1 MPPRPKPPRLWHR
14 PAGRDRQA
22 AWFILDRD
30 ARNRRLQ
37 VSLGTGDRSEAE
49 QALAHYLADKHQ
61 QQTSL
66 SSVRDPSRIRIA
78 DVLTIYARDV
88 VPRHSSPVAS
98 KHRLL
103 RILDFFGGMML
114 GDVNGQVCRRY
125 TERQN
130 TDSVARRDLEEL
142 KAAISHHRREGLH
155 DRIIS
160 VWLPPQRPARERFL
174 TRDEAARLLM
184 TAWPRPGCKHIAR
197 FILVALYSGRRTSVV
212 CGASFQ
218 REPGRSFVDL
228 RRGLLLPPERVR
240 QGKKRNPPIPLP
252 DRLLAHLRRWHT
264 KNGQRYAVE
273 WNGHQPIKRIR
284 VFGEVARAAGLD
296 EHVIAHTLRHTAAS
310 WLMMAGVNAF
320 EASKYLGMSVRILEQ
335 VYGHLRPEQMQDV
348 KAAFS
353 RPRRAPSTLRQQNP

>member
-49 QALAHYLADKHQ
+49 QQLARYLADKHQ

-78 DVLTIYARDV
+78 DVLTVYARDV
-88 VPRHSSPVAS
+88 VPKHSSPTAS
-98 KHRLL
+98 KHRIL

-114 GDVNGQVCRRY
+114 GDINGQVCRRY
-125 TERQN
+125 AERQN

-155 DRIIS
+155 DRIVS
-160 VWLPPQRPARERFL
+160 VWLPPRRPARERFL
-174 TRDEAARLLM
+174 TREEAARLLM
-184 TAWPRPGCKHIAR
+184 TAWRIHGGRDKHIAK
-197 FILVALYSGRRTSVV
+197 FILVALYSGRRASVV

-218 REPGRSFVDL
+218 REPGRSFIDL

-252 DRLLAHLRRWHT
+252 DRLLAHLRRWHR
-264 KNGQRYAVE
+264 NGQRYAVE
-273 WNGHQPIKRIR
+273 WNGHQPIKRIYA
-284 VFGEVARAAGLD
+284 FKEVARAAGLSD
-296 EHVIAHTLRHTAAS
+296 DVVIHTLRHTAAS
-310 WLMMAGVNAF
+310 WLMMAGVNVF
-320 EASKYLGMSVRILEQ
+320 EASKYLGMSVRTLEQ
-335 VYGHLRPEQMQDV
+335 VYGHLRPEHLMDV
-348 KAAFS
+348 RAAFS
-353 RPRRAPSTLRQQNP
+353 RPRPAPAP